1 MTIERV
7 AIKDVKP
14 NPDNPRIIKD
24 DKFAK
29 LVQSIKDFP
38 QMLELRPII
47 VNADLT
53 VLGGNMRLK
62 ACQAAGLTEVP
73 VVRADALTPEQ
84 QREFIIKDNVGFGE
98 WDWDELANT
107 WDADQLSEWGL
118 DTEWN
123 ADKAELPEIA
133 DIEKKALE
141 CITFTLTTEQADTI
155 REAMELATT
164 QGPFGPTGN
173 DNRNGNALARVAEVA
188 LGAFR

>member
-1 MTIERV
+1 MKIERYPLRD
-7 AIKDVKP
+7 IKP

-24 DKFAK
+24 DKFQK

-98 WDWDELANT
+98 WDWDALGNEWDMDELSRWGVDIPTFPEA
-107 WDADQLSEWGL
+107 SEQSAPPEL
-118 DTEWN
+118 DGTTFQVIVVC
-123 ADKAELPEIA
+123 KS
-133 DIEKKALE
+133 DIEQGNIASELE
-141 CITFTLTTEQADTI
+141 QRGFECRLLTL
-155 REAMELATT
+155 
-164 QGPFGPTGN
+164 
-173 DNRNGNALARVAEVA
+173 
-188 LGAFR
+188 